1 MSSSLKEMPGG
12 TIRGETSMAYAAFQK
27 YRDMEERSL
36 RQLTKILFGDDVGK
50 TPAKHRQIERWSTQY
65 KWVQR
70 CQEWDEYQDVILR
83 QTHLKEIAQ
92 MSKRQAEAAKRLQE
106 KGLQKIEKTKPAKM
120 SFGDATRAVVE
131 GAKLE
136 RLARGE
142 SESIQDNRV
151 EVVFTIEEEGGKTD
165 AHDDPSEKDND

>member
-1 MSSSLKEMPGG
+1 MRNTLKEIPGG

-36 RQLTKILFGDDVGK
+36 RQLAQTLSEKEGGN
-50 TPAKHRQIERWSTQY
+50 TGAKQGQLEVWSTRY
-65 KWVQR
+65 KWVKR
-70 CQEWDEYQDVILR
+70 CQEWDEYQDAILR

-142 SESIQDNRV
+142 SQSIQDNRV